1 MLNVP
6 RLQEDKREGF
16 YGSRRAGNHPVN
28 TPRLRLTVPPEC
40 VRDLKKL
47 LALESD
53 GFLPASRVHYDADQ
67 GGFVLELHGNA
78 VGQVLDLLTIAT
90 DCRDAE
96 TWAQRL
102 ERERSQLSLSF
113 TAADEPLDTVWP

>member
-1 MLNVP
+1 MDL
-6 RLQEDKREGF
+6 EGL
-16 YGSRRAGNHPVN
+16 GITVN

-40 VRDLKKL
+40 VRDLQKL

-102 ERERSQLSLSF
+102 ERERAQMSLSF

>member
-1 MLNVP
+1 MDL
-6 RLQEDKREGF
+6 EGL
-16 YGSRRAGNHPVN
+16 GITVN
-28 TPRLRLTVPPEC
+28 TPRLQLTVPPEC
-40 VRDLKKL
+40 VRDLQKL

-78 VGQVLDLLTIAT
+78 VSQVLDLLAIAT

-102 ERERSQLSLSF
+102 EREKSQMSLTF